1 MKWNMRVRLSSS
13 LRVDSDAETS
23 FDVQAETIAQLI
35 TDLSE
40 KFPQLRKVLAG
51 DVAVSIDGQIYR
63 DDWTQTIAANAEVYI
78 IPRIEGG

>member
-63 DDWTQTIAANAEVYI
+63 DDWTQTIPANAEVYI

>member
-1 MKWNMRVRLSSS
+1 MRVRLSSS

-63 DDWTQTIAANAEVYI
+63 DDWTQTIPANAEVYI